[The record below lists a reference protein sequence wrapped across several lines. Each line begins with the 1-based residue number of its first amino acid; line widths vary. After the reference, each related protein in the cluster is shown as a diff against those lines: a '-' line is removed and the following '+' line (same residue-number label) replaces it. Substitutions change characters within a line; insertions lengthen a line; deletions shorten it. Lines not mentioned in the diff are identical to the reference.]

1 MDNGVKRNFGGGPL
15 ACWLSGEGE
24 QHRWRSRRSSRRLI
38 TLIFEGRNLM
48 KIIRRELPL
57 TRCADLVPAEFVSL
71 SQTRCIK
78 GTRVLLVMVPST
90 ATSTARSLN
99 ISIVNSVADSAAFI
113 SRSDPVVNDSV
124 FGIVIGFGSQANLP
138 DEAEQ
143 LATNGG
149 DERRFVFS

>member
-1 MDNGVKRNFGGGPL
+1 MDNGVKRNFGGGAL

-57 TRCADLVPAEFVSL
+57 TRCADLVPEL
-71 SQTRCIK
+71 SATETRCIK

-124 FGIVIGFGSQANLP
+124 
-138 DEAEQ
+138 
-143 LATNGG
+143 
-149 DERRFVFS
+149 